1 MKWVVVTSKRQ
12 FEVEGDRRKD
22 AENEA
27 WKLHQDGE
35 ELLYI
40 VKKALFELAL

>member
-1 MKWVVVTSKRQ
+1 MKWMVVTDKRQ
-12 FEVEGDRRKD
+12 FVVEGARHKD

-27 WKLHQDGE
+27 WKQHQDGE

-40 VKKALFELAL
+40 TKKALFDMVI